1 MMMKKKGM
9 RVILALCMML
19 VLTISITGCGDD
31 KTKQALSKNHDV
43 VKSIGTATNDLNA
56 YKVKVQNKTG
66 EKITSVKISNSI
78 SNDYGD
84 NLLDSD
90 DTFNKDEVRYMYYDA
105 TDAVNT
111 AQEKGKKESSIKYY
125 VKLTLDSGSTYV
137 ISDFPFTKLK
147 GTAKIYFDSKKDVCY
162 LIYTTKAGKKINT
175 KNKEKKSG
183 VTIKTKSSSSSD
195 ESSSTSSS
203 SSSSGSSS
211 SYSNGTTNRNSGRY
225 GVGGSASN
233 NNYNGNYNGA
243 GNGNNGNNNGAG
255 NGNNGNN
262 NGAGNGNNGNNNNGG
277 DNNPPSG
284 TTGNT
289 TSTGG
294 PAGETQ

>member
-1 MMMKKKGM
+1 MKKKGM
-9 RVILALCMML
+9 RVVLAFCMML
-19 VLTISITGCGDD
+19 VLTLCITGCGDD

-66 EKITSVKISNSI
+66 KKITSVKISNSI

-90 DTFNKDEVRYMYYDA
+90 DAFNNNEVRYMYYDA

-125 VKLTLDSGSTYV
+125 VKLTLERGSTYV
-137 ISDFPFTKLK
+137 ISDFPFKKMK

-175 KNKEKKSG
+175 KSKEKKSG
-183 VTIKTKSSSSSD
+183 VTTKTKSRSSSD

-203 SSSSGSSS
+203 SSSSSSPYS
-211 SYSNGTTNRNSGRY
+211 SGTTNQNSGRY

-233 NNYNGNYNGA
+233 NNYNKYNNGA
-243 GNGNNGNNNGAG
+243 GNGYKGNNNGAG
-255 NGNNGNN
+255 NGYNGNYN
-262 NGAGNGNNGNNNNGG
+262 DGYKGNNNNNGG
-277 DNNPPSG
+277 VNPPSSPTG
-284 TTGNT
+284 GSTTGNT
-289 TSTGG
+289 TDTGV
-294 PAGETQ
+294 PAGGTQ

>member
-1 MMMKKKGM
+1 MKKKSM
-9 RVILALCMML
+9 RVIFALCMML
-19 VLTISITGCGDD
+19 VLSLCITGCGDD
-31 KTKQALSKNHDV
+31 KTKQAMSKSHDV

-56 YKVKVQNKTG
+56 YKAKVQNKTG
-66 EKITSVKISNSI
+66 KKITSVKISNSI

-84 NLLDSD
+84 NLLDSS
-90 DTFNKDEVRYMYYDA
+90 DTFNNNEVRYMYYDA

-162 LIYTTKAGKKINT
+162 LTYTTKAGKKINT
-175 KNKEKKSG
+175 KSKEKKSG
-183 VTIKTKSSSSSD
+183 VTTKTKSSSTAD

-203 SSSSGSSS
+203 SSSSSS
-211 SYSNGTTNRNSGRY
+211 SYSSGTTNRNSGRY

-233 NNYNGNYNGA
+233 SYSSGGSSYNNNYNNTT
-243 GNGNNGNNNGAG
+243 NNGGTVNNGDTGGGTNPNSGTTNNNGTA
-255 NGNNGNN
+255 N
-262 NGAGNGNNGNNNNGG
+262 NGATTNNGG
-277 DNNPPSG
+277 
-284 TTGNT
+284 TG
-289 TSTGG
+289 
-294 PAGETQ
+294 AVTQ